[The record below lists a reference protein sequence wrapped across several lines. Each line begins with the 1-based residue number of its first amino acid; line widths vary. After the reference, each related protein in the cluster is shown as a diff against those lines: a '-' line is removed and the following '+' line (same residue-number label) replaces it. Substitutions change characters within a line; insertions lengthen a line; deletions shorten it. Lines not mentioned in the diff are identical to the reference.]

1 MADEIKKDD
10 QVMVKTK
17 VRSGNLIRYGSVLK
31 IDGAGDEA
39 TARVHFP
46 IDHTQAVIPVSQL
59 VKTSTRYGSTGY
71 VRVQPDPGRRS
82 FTQLKNR

>member
-1 MADEIKKDD
+1 MTDEIKKDD

-31 IDGAGDEA
+31 IDGAGDDA
-39 TARVHFP
+39 MARVHFP

-59 VKTSTRYGSTGY
+59 VKTSTRYGTSGY
-71 VRVQPDPGRRS
+71 VRVQSDPGRRS
-82 FTQLKNR
+82 FTQLRNK